1 MKLRSLP
8 IIVMGLSSILLQ
20 ITTLRQLLSTFSGNE
35 LDIGIT
41 LSVWLIAVG
50 IGSFTGHRL
59 KFKNALAISFIIIAL
74 LSQPTILFT
83 GLIRSFL
90 TVEFGETVPLITTII
105 FTIISLLPLC
115 LFIGFQFPLAVA
127 YANGDSAKA
136 YGLEAAGAFIGG
148 ALFTLLLSG
157 RVDVSVLS
165 AAVSIANLIIAL
177 LLFRN
182 KLLFVL
188 LLLPLIFYYGSD
200 NINKTLQWKD
210 AELINKVESRYGEI
224 KVFKTKEQFNIYS
237 SGKLQFSYP
246 DLQTE
251 ELKAHLSMSV
261 HPSPER
267 ILLIGGSPAVL
278 RELLKYPVSGIE
290 FVEIDPKIIEV
301 SFSILSKEDRE
312 IIKDKRVRII
322 TEDARKYIKSLLARD
337 YDLVILNLPEPD
349 TANINRFYTI
359 EFFKEIRSVLNAGG
373 IFSMNF
379 PTSSGYISRRM
390 QTANGSTYN
399 SIRNVFKYTEVS
411 SEEYGYIFASDSPV
425 DTNPQSLGN
434 RSSERMIETRYFR
447 PYILEDAFSPL
458 KTKMVGERLETV
470 DAINSDLKPVSY
482 LYNLML
488 WAEVHG
494 GRALNNI
501 LELRTWQVSL
511 AVIIVLLLITVT
523 LRRKRQAVYYSTFTT
538 GYSSMAFSMVIILT
552 YQALYGYIYEMI
564 GLLTAIFMLG
574 IAAGAYAAKEIVR
587 PLRWLQSLEVA
598 ACIIFLSAPLFFG
611 REIFFYL
618 LCLFCGVVGGMQF
631 AAANIYM
638 KEEDPVKVAGKL
650 YAADLSGSFLGV
662 FLTAIFMMPLSGVQN
677 TLLFLVLI
685 KGMSLILLL
694 SIKHEKS

>member
-1 MKLRSLP
+1 
-8 IIVMGLSSILLQ
+8 MGLSSILLQ

-50 IGSFTGHRL
+50 TGSYTGHKLR
-59 KFKNALAISFIIIAL
+59 FKNALAISFIIIAL

-90 TVEFGETVPLITTII
+90 TVEFGETVPLLITII

-115 LFIGFQFPLAVA
+115 LVIGFQFPLAVA

-136 YGLEAAGAFIGG
+136 YGLEAAGAFTGG

-188 LLLPLIFYYGSD
+188 LLLPPIFYYCSD

-224 KVFKTKEQFNIYS
+224 KLFKTKEQFNIYS

-261 HPSPER
+261 HPSPEH

-322 TEDARKYIKSLLARD
+322 TDDARKYIKSLRARD

-359 EFFKEIRSVLNAGG
+359 EFFKEIRSVLNEGG
-373 IFSMNF
+373 IFSLNF

-434 RSSERMIETRYFR
+434 RSSERIIGTKYFR
-447 PYILEDAFSPL
+447 PYILEDVFSPL
-458 KTKMVGERLETV
+458 KTKMVRERLETV
-470 DAINSDLKPVSY
+470 DALNSDLKPVSY

-523 LRRKRQAVYYSTFTT
+523 LSRKRQAVYYSMFTT

-564 GLLTAIFMLG
+564 GLLTAIFMIG

-598 ACIIFLSAPLFFG
+598 ACIIFLSAPLFFNQ
-611 REIFFYL
+611 EIYFYL
-618 LCLFCGVVGGMQF
+618 LCLLCGVVGGMQF

-638 KEEDPVKVAGKL
+638 REEDPVKMAGKL

-685 KGMSLILLL
+685 KGVSLILLL

>member
-1 MKLRSLP
+1 MKIISLP
-8 IIVMGLSSILLQ
+8 IIIMGLSSILLQ

-50 IGSFTGHRL
+50 IGSYTGHRL
-59 KFKNALAISFIIIAL
+59 KFKNALAISFIIIAI

-90 TVEFGETVPLITTII
+90 PVEFGETVPLITTII
-105 FTIISLLPLC
+105 FTIVSLLPLC
-115 LFIGFQFPLAVA
+115 LVIGFQFPLAVSYSDGNA
-127 YANGDSAKA
+127 ARTYS
-136 YGLEAAGAFIGG
+136 LEAIGAFIGG
-148 ALFTLLLSG
+148 LSFTLLLSG
-157 RVDVSVLS
+157 KIDVSVLS
-165 AAVSIANLIIAL
+165 MAVSFLNLIIGF

-182 KLLFVL
+182 KLLSVFLIIPV
-188 LLLPLIFYYGSD
+188 IFYFGTGK
-200 NINKTLQWKD
+200 INKTFQWKG

-224 KVFKTKEQFNIYS
+224 KVLKTKEQFNVYS

-246 DLQTE
+246 DPQTE

-261 HPSPER
+261 HPSPDR
-267 ILLIGGSPAVL
+267 ILIIGGSPALL
-278 RELLKYPVSGIE
+278 REFLKYPVSGID
-290 FVEIDPKIIEV
+290 FVEIDPKFIEV
-301 SFSILSKEDRE
+301 SFSTLSKEDRE
-312 IIKDKRVRII
+312 IMKDKRVRII
-322 TEDARKYIKSLLARD
+322 TEDARKYVKSLNTHD
-337 YDLVILNLPEPD
+337 YDLVILNLTEPA

-359 EFFKEIRSVLNAGG
+359 EFFKEIRSVLNEGG
-373 IFSMNF
+373 IFSLNF

-390 QTANGSTYN
+390 QTANGSIYN

-425 DTNPQSLGN
+425 DTTPQILN
-434 RSSERMIETRYFR
+434 KRFSEWIIKTRYFQ
-447 PYILEDAFSPL
+447 PYILNDAFSPL
-458 KTKMVGERLETV
+458 KTKMVRERLETI

-494 GRALNNI
+494 GRALNYI
-501 LELRTWQVSL
+501 LEMRTWRVSL
-511 AVIIVLLLITVT
+511 AVSIMLLLVTVT
-523 LRRKRQAVYYSTFTT
+523 LWRKRQIVYYSMFTT

-564 GLLTAIFMLG
+564 GLLTAIFMIG
-574 IAAGAYAAKEIVR
+574 IAAGAYAAKKIVR
-587 PLRWLQSLEVA
+587 PLKWLRSLEVSV
-598 ACIIFLSAPLFFG
+598 CVIFVSAPLFFG
-611 REIFFYL
+611 REIYFYL
-618 LCLFCGVVGGMQF
+618 LCLLCGVVGGMQF
-631 AAANIYM
+631 AAANIYI
-638 KEEDPVKVAGKL
+638 KEEEPVKAAGKL

-685 KGMSLILLL
+685 KGVSLILLL

>member
-1 MKLRSLP
+1 
-8 IIVMGLSSILLQ
+8 MGLSSILLQ

-50 IGSFTGHRL
+50 TGSYTGHKLR
-59 KFKNALAISFIIIAL
+59 FKNALAISFIIIAL

-90 TVEFGETVPLITTII
+90 TVEFGETVPLLITII

-115 LFIGFQFPLAVA
+115 LVIGFQFPLAVA

-136 YGLEAAGAFIGG
+136 YGLEAAGAFTGG

-188 LLLPLIFYYGSD
+188 LLLPPIFYYCSD

-224 KVFKTKEQFNIYS
+224 KLFKTKEQFNIYS

-261 HPSPER
+261 HPSPEH

-322 TEDARKYIKSLLARD
+322 TDDARKYIKSLRARD

-359 EFFKEIRSVLNAGG
+359 EFFKEIRSVLNEGG
-373 IFSMNF
+373 IFSLNF

-434 RSSERMIETRYFR
+434 RSSERIIGTKYFR
-447 PYILEDAFSPL
+447 PYILEDVFSPL
-458 KTKMVGERLETV
+458 KTKMVRERLETV
-470 DAINSDLKPVSY
+470 DALNSDLKPVSY

-523 LRRKRQAVYYSTFTT
+523 LSRKRQAVYYSMFTT

-564 GLLTAIFMLG
+564 GLLTAIFMIG
-574 IAAGAYAAKEIVR
+574 IAAGAYAAKGIVR

-598 ACIIFLSAPLFFG
+598 ACIIFLSAPLFFNQ
-611 REIFFYL
+611 EIYFYL
-618 LCLFCGVVGGMQF
+618 LCLLCGVVGGMQF

-638 KEEDPVKVAGKL
+638 REEDPVKMAGKL

-685 KGMSLILLL
+685 KGVSLILLL